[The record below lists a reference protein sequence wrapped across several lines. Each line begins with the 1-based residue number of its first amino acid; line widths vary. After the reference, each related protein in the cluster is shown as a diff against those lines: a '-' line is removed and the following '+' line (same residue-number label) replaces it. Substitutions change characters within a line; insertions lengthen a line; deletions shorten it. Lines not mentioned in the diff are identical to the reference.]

1 MYKYIVNR
9 IRLVDGGFDTYRA
22 NSLNKWNLKNWV
34 YFPLKGK
41 LVELV
46 ESEELCDF
54 SSEGD
59 SSLKGKANS
68 KYVLSHSKS
77 KEKSIHV

>member
-9 IRLVDGGFDTYRA
+9 IRLVDGVS

-46 ESEELCDF
+46 ESEELGDF

-59 SSLKGKANS
+59 SSLKGKADS
-68 KYVLSHSKS
+68 KYVLFSYSKS
-77 KEKSIHV
+77 EEKRYV